1 MPVDRVREIL
11 KISQEPVSLETPI
24 GEEEDSHLGDFIQD
38 DNVPVPAEAAAQ
50 TLLKEQLDEV
60 LSTLT
65 VADLVTPGM
74 RLADVGTDHAYIPI
88 YLTQNGLVPSA
99 IAMDINKG
107 PLERADTHILE
118 HGLDGKIVTRLS
130 DGLVNLKMEEAD
142 TMIAAGMG
150 GGLVIHILNEDPA
163 KTRSLKELILQPQS
177 ELAKVRRY
185 LEEHRFRIVAE
196 DMVEEDGKYYP
207 MMKVI
212 PTEQKGLYAEGVP
225 AAEEELEYGK
235 YLLEKGHPVMG
246 EYLKKELS
254 VNQGVYEKL
263 RVQES
268 ERTKERSAEILHM
281 IKRAED
287 LLDRY
292 F

>member
-1 MPVDRVREIL
+1 M
-11 KISQEPVSLETPI
+11 
-24 GEEEDSHLGDFIQD
+24 
-38 DNVPVPAEAAAQ
+38 AE
-50 TLLKEQLDEV
+50 
-60 LSTLT
+60 LSKRLQA

-74 RLADVGTDHAYIPI
+74 RLVDVGTDHAYIPI

-163 KTRSLKELILQPQS
+163 KTRSLKELVLQP
-177 ELAKVRRY
+177 
-185 LEEHRFRIVAE
+185 
-196 DMVEEDGKYYP
+196 
-207 MMKVI
+207 I

-263 RVQES
+263 RVQVS
-268 ERTKERSAEILHM
+268 ERTKERSAEVLHM

>member
-1 MPVDRVREIL
+1 MELSKRLYAVA
-11 KISQEPVSLETPI
+11 SLVTE
-24 GEEEDSHLGDFIQD
+24 GAS
-38 DNVPVPAEAAAQ
+38 
-50 TLLKEQLDEV
+50 
-60 LSTLT
+60 
-65 VADLVTPGM
+65 VADI
-74 RLADVGTDHAYIPI
+74 GTDHGYIPI
-88 YLTQNGLVPSA
+88 HLIEQNLSPKV

-107 PLERADTHILE
+107 PLERARIHIAGYGMSDRIE
-118 HGLDGKIVTRLS
+118 TRLS
-130 DGLVNLKMEEAD
+130 DGLAAVKPKEVEE
-142 TMIAAGMG
+142 MIVAGMG

-163 KTRSLKELILQPQS
+163 KTRSLKELVLQPQS

-212 PTEQKGLYAEGVP
+212 PTEQKGLYVEGVP

-268 ERTKERSAEILHM
+268 ERTKERSAEVLHM

>member
-1 MPVDRVREIL
+1 M
-11 KISQEPVSLETPI
+11 
-24 GEEEDSHLGDFIQD
+24 
-38 DNVPVPAEAAAQ
+38 AE
-50 TLLKEQLDEV
+50 
-60 LSTLT
+60 LSKRLQA

-207 MMKVI
+207 MMKVRPPKKSGKKDGI
-212 PTEQKGLYAEGVP
+212 KSEMWNDVQLQYGKLLLEKRHPVLKRYLEREIRIRTDILKSIEKKDSQKIQVRKRQL
-225 AAEEELEYGK
+225 EEELNIA
-235 YLLEKGHPVMG
+235 EKGM
-246 EYLKKELS
+246 EYYAL
-254 VNQGVYEKL
+254 
-263 RVQES
+263 
-268 ERTKERSAEILHM
+268 
-281 IKRAED
+281 
-287 LLDRY
+287 
-292 F
+292 

>member
-1 MPVDRVREIL
+1 ME
-11 KISQEPVSLETPI
+11 
-24 GEEEDSHLGDFIQD
+24 
-38 DNVPVPAEAAAQ
+38 
-50 TLLKEQLDEV
+50 
-60 LSTLT
+60 LSKRLT
-65 VADLVTPGM
+65 AVAGLVTEGASVADI
-74 RLADVGTDHAYIPI
+74 GTDHGYIPI
-88 YLTQNGLVPSA
+88 HLIEQNLSPKV

-107 PLERADTHILE
+107 PLERARIHIAGYGMSDRIE
-118 HGLDGKIVTRLS
+118 TRLS
-130 DGLVNLKMEEAD
+130 DGLAAVKPKEVEE
-142 TMIAAGMG
+142 MIVAGMG

-235 YLLEKGHPVMG
+235 YLLEKGLPVMG

-287 LLDRY
+287 LLARY

>member
-1 MPVDRVREIL
+1 ME
-11 KISQEPVSLETPI
+11 
-24 GEEEDSHLGDFIQD
+24 
-38 DNVPVPAEAAAQ
+38 
-50 TLLKEQLDEV
+50 
-60 LSTLT
+60 LSKRLT
-65 VADLVTPGM
+65 AVAGLVTEGASVADI
-74 RLADVGTDHAYIPI
+74 GTDHGYIPI
-88 YLTQNGLVPSA
+88 HLIEQNLSPKV

-107 PLERADTHILE
+107 PLERARIHIAGYGMSDRIE
-118 HGLDGKIVTRLS
+118 TRLS
-130 DGLVNLKMEEAD
+130 DGLAAVKPKEVEE
-142 TMIAAGMG
+142 MIVAGMG

-163 KTRSLKELILQPQS
+163 KTRSLKELVLQPQS

-212 PTEQKGLYAEGVP
+212 PTEQKGLYVEGVP

-268 ERTKERSAEILHM
+268 ERTKERSAEVLHM

>member
-1 MPVDRVREIL
+1 M
-11 KISQEPVSLETPI
+11 
-24 GEEEDSHLGDFIQD
+24 
-38 DNVPVPAEAAAQ
+38 AE
-50 TLLKEQLDEV
+50 
-60 LSTLT
+60 LSKRLQA

-118 HGLDGKIVTRLS
+118 HGLDGKIATRLS

-163 KTRSLKELILQPQS
+163 KTRSLKELVLQPQS

-207 MMKVI
+207 MMKLVHGEEA
-212 PTEQKGLYAEGVP
+212 PYSQ
-225 AAEEELEYGK
+225 EELYYGR
-235 YLLEKGHPVMG
+235 LL
-246 EYLKKELS
+246 LKKKNPVLYQFLQREHSLKKGIADRLGDQTGKGAESRQKELQDELERIEHAIAS
-254 VNQGVYEKL
+254 YE
-263 RVQES
+263 
-268 ERTKERSAEILHM
+268 M
-281 IKRAED
+281 
-287 LLDRY
+287 
-292 F
+292 

>member
-1 MPVDRVREIL
+1 ME
-11 KISQEPVSLETPI
+11 
-24 GEEEDSHLGDFIQD
+24 
-38 DNVPVPAEAAAQ
+38 
-50 TLLKEQLDEV
+50 
-60 LSTLT
+60 LSKRLT
-65 VADLVTPGM
+65 AVAGLVTEGASVADI
-74 RLADVGTDHAYIPI
+74 GTDHGYIPI
-88 YLTQNGLVPSA
+88 HLIEQNLSPKV

-107 PLERADTHILE
+107 PLERARIHIAGYGMSDRIE
-118 HGLDGKIVTRLS
+118 TRLS
-130 DGLVNLKMEEAD
+130 DGLAAVKPKEVEE
-142 TMIAAGMG
+142 MIVAGMG

-163 KTRSLKELILQPQS
+163 KTRSLKELVLQPQS

-235 YLLEKGHPVMG
+235 YLLEKAHPVMG

-254 VNQGVYEKL
+254 VNQGVYESFGCR
-263 RVQES
+263 RVNARRREVQ
-268 ERTKERSAEILHM
+268 RFCI
-281 IKRAED
+281 
-287 LLDRY
+287 
-292 F
+292 

>member
-1 MPVDRVREIL
+1 ME
-11 KISQEPVSLETPI
+11 
-24 GEEEDSHLGDFIQD
+24 
-38 DNVPVPAEAAAQ
+38 
-50 TLLKEQLDEV
+50 
-60 LSTLT
+60 LSKRLT
-65 VADLVTPGM
+65 AVAGLVTEGASVADI
-74 RLADVGTDHAYIPI
+74 GTDHGYIPI
-88 YLTQNGLVPSA
+88 HLIEQNLSPKV

-107 PLERADTHILE
+107 PLERARIHIAGYGMSDRIE
-118 HGLDGKIVTRLS
+118 TRLS
-130 DGLVNLKMEEAD
+130 DGLAAVKPKEVEE
-142 TMIAAGMG
+142 MIVAGMG

>member
-1 MPVDRVREIL
+1 M
-11 KISQEPVSLETPI
+11 
-24 GEEEDSHLGDFIQD
+24 
-38 DNVPVPAEAAAQ
+38 AE
-50 TLLKEQLDEV
+50 
-60 LSTLT
+60 LSKRLQA

-163 KTRSLKELILQPQS
+163 KTRSLKELVLQPSQS
-177 ELAKVRRY
+177 LRKSA
-185 LEEHRFRIVAE
+185 
-196 DMVEEDGKYYP
+196 
-207 MMKVI
+207 VI
-212 PTEQKGLYAEGVP
+212 WKNIDFV
-225 AAEEELEYGK
+225 
-235 YLLEKGHPVMG
+235 LL
-246 EYLKKELS
+246 
-254 VNQGVYEKL
+254 Q
-263 RVQES
+263 
-268 ERTKERSAEILHM
+268 RTWW
-281 IKRAED
+281 KRMANTI
-287 LLDRY
+287 R
-292 F
+292 